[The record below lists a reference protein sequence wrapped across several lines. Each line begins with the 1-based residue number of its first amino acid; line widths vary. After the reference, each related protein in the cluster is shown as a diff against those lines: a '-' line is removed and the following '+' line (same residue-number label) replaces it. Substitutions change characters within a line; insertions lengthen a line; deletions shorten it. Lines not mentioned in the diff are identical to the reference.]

1 MAHQDANSFV
11 ESVVDTQKK
20 VADAI
25 ADQTRKFANGN
36 PVVEETVQKST
47 DWYKNWLDNQKK
59 MFGAVSDKSSNWTEQ
74 MQQQSQQASEYY
86 KNWLD
91 AQMNMAKQAWE
102 AQSGYFNNAMGQQA
116 GATNPMQFWNNMQQQ
131 WNNWMNQ
138 AGNTMNWMSMMQ
150 QWQNMFSPNSFK
162 SATDNWSELARQYQ
176 EILSNNW
183 SKMQEYLRQGTAQ
196 DAYKNMINA
205 TEGFSRFHEMWAPM
219 WKSIQDKTFNTEMY
233 KQWMN
238 PAVYKEFLDKYL
250 GLMPEG
256 SKNYMQQMTAMG
268 QDWMKQM
275 NNMGMQQFQMM
286 RNMGATMPGMN
297 PAEFFN
303 GMMNGYNQFYG
314 MMTEAAAPFNKM
326 VTPNQITKAMNAW
339 QDISNRMAIYNIRNA
354 ELQYMMY
361 QQGVKVMDQLAE
373 NVQAKIQSGEEINS
387 IMNLFQEWMNISD
400 KTYVALFESDE
411 YSKLMAEVSAMQLR
425 LKKDIELQMEQ
436 FMSGVPVA
444 TRSEMDEL
452 YKTIYELKKR
462 VRDLEKTSDN
472 AEAEADAA
480 EKTAARKTTKK

>member
-1 MAHQDANSFV
+1 
-11 ESVVDTQKK
+11 
-20 VADAI
+20 
-25 ADQTRKFANGN
+25 
-36 PVVEETVQKST
+36 
-47 DWYKNWLDNQKK
+47 
-59 MFGAVSDKSSNWTEQ
+59 
-74 MQQQSQQASEYY
+74 
-86 KNWLD
+86 
-91 AQMNMAKQAWE
+91 
-102 AQSGYFNNAMGQQA
+102 
-116 GATNPMQFWNNMQQQ
+116 
-131 WNNWMNQ
+131 
-138 AGNTMNWMSMMQ
+138 
-150 QWQNMFSPNSFK
+150 
-162 SATDNWSELARQYQ
+162 
-176 EILSNNW
+176 
-183 SKMQEYLRQGTAQ
+183 
-196 DAYKNMINA
+196 
-205 TEGFSRFHEMWAPM
+205 
-219 WKSIQDKTFNTEMY
+219 MY
-233 KQWMN
+233 KLWMN